1 MSPAGIWATLLIQLL
16 KIEAVGVS
24 NELKARI
31 SNPFQ
36 KPALIDSSEYLDL
49 LRAQAVAFTS
59 VYLIIDG
66 LDRCLYN
73 TSRVGALKEIS
84 ESLRDLPSH
93 VRILFTSRDS
103 YIGEEIG
110 THQKIPIT
118 PTEEDVRAYVKK
130 RIADDS
136 LLKKVLKQSDHR
148 NYVIQRV
155 TDKTLSSKMSVGWSR
170 TPFRLSNAY

>member
-49 LRAQAVAFTS
+49 LRAQADAFTS
-59 VYLIIDG
+59 VYLVIDG
-66 LDRCLYN
+66 LDRCRYN

-84 ESLRDLPSH
+84 DSLRNLPSH

-110 THQKIPIT
+110 TNHKIHIMPM
-118 PTEEDVRAYVKK
+118 EEDVRAYVKK
-130 RIADDS
+130 RIGDDS
-136 LLKKVLKQSDHR
+136 LLNKVLEQSEHR
-148 NYVIQRV
+148 EYVIQTV
-155 TDKTLSSKMSVGWSR
+155 TAKALSTRMLVC
-170 TPFRLSNAY
+170 